1 MSSEM
6 DGIAPGAQPP
16 AEADLVALR
25 IFPRQPVEADA
36 RVLGFVEPSQGD
48 DLPIE
53 RTLKRRH
60 EEPATPDRGLSIH
73 ETAMTIIAGANR
85 AGRLPHVNGER
96 DQPVPLSDVGIVP
109 TETAHP
115 PG

>member
-1 MSSEM
+1 MNS
-6 DGIAPGAQPP
+6 IASGAQPP
-16 AEADLVALR
+16 AKADLVSLR

-36 RVLGFVEPSQGD
+36 RVLGFVQSSQGD

-60 EEPATPDRGLSIH
+60 EEPATPDRGMSIH
-73 ETAMTIIAGANR
+73 ETAMTIVPFAN
-85 AGRLPHVNGER
+85 GTSRLPHVDGER